1 MKGGLQACSVTDQ
14 FLEDTY
20 GTLKKIAG
28 YGYKYIESAG
38 TMFTPALKT
47 DMKELR
53 KMMDELGI
61 EHPSKH
67 YCPYLTS
74 DLDKEIERLHIIGGE
89 YLALASDF
97 FTDRDEV
104 LRRCEICLLYTSD
117 AADE

>member
-1 MKGGLQACSVTDQ
+1 
-14 FLEDTY
+14 
-20 GTLKKIAG
+20 
-28 YGYKYIESAG
+28 
-38 TMFTPALKT
+38 
-47 DMKELR
+47 
-53 KMMDELGI
+53 MMDELGI

-104 LRRCEICLLYTSD
+104 LRRCEMYNETGKKCRERYPVHLS
-117 AADE
+117 